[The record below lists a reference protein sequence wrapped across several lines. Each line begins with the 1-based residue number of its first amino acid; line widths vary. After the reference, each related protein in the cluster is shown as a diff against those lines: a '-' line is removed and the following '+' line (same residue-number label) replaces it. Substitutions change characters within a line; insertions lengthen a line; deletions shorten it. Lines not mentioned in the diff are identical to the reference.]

1 MIKRQQDMRIE
12 MRDQIRGGD
21 GTIRCINLLEKSE
34 CFGKV
39 NLCALLNL
47 EKGQSIGVHA
57 HGPDAEIY
65 YLLSGRLTATD
76 NGVDTC
82 LEAGDAM
89 LTGNGETHSVRN
101 DGDQLAVL
109 MAVVLA

>member
-1 MIKRQQDMRIE
+1 MIKRQRDMRVE
-12 MRDQIRGGD
+12 MRDRIRGGT
-21 GTIRCINLLEKSE
+21 GTIRAVSLLEQGE

-39 NLCALLNL
+39 NLCALLTI
-47 EKGQSIGVHA
+47 EAGQSIGLHA

-65 YLLSGRLTATD
+65 YLLSGRLAATD
-76 NGVDTC
+76 NGADAW

-89 LTGNGETHSVRN
+89 ITGDGGTHSVRN
-101 DGDQLAVL
+101 DGDQPAVL